1 MKVQLAGTYHR
12 AECGLVTMITCGWR
26 VRDENKVV
34 VRLWTVM
41 RDANQGSWRI
51 VAIVKRRRAD
61 DRVVKDA

>member
-1 MKVQLAGTYHR
+1 
-12 AECGLVTMITCGWR
+12 MITCGWR

-51 VAIVKRRRAD
+51 VAIVMSYWVD

>member
-1 MKVQLAGTYHR
+1 
-12 AECGLVTMITCGWR
+12 MITCGWR